1 MITTLRALMKKV
13 DNMEGQMNTVSKEMK
28 ILRKDYKKMLEV
40 KNTNRNEE

>member
-1 MITTLRALMKKV
+1 MKKV